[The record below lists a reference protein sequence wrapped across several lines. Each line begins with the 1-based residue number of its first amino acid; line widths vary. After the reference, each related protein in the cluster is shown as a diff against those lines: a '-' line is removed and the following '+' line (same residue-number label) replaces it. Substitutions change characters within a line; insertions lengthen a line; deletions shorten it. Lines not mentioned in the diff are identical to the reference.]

1 MNGFDHCLDR
11 MALLNRADRIL
22 NEVRVY
28 GHRTPVREAI
38 AQHRALLRE
47 ARQHI
52 ESAQS
57 LCHAA

>member
-1 MNGFDHCLDR
+1 MNGFEECLHR
-11 MALLNRADRIL
+11 MALLDRADRIL

-47 ARQHI
+47 ARRHI
-52 ESAQS
+52 ESAQTR
-57 LCHAA
+57 CRAA

>member
-1 MNGFDHCLDR
+1 MNGFNHCLDR
-11 MALLNRADRIL
+11 MALLDRADRIL

-28 GHRTPVREAI
+28 GHQTPVREAI

-47 ARQHI
+47 ARRHI

-57 LCHAA
+57 LCHGA